1 MSHVWKAILFPLIGI
16 LAQPDVLTAGKPNY
30 LDVNVSVKPALQG
43 ECVEVTAPGIA
54 QPLVRALERGLFTQ
68 NKCELKYE
76 LEKVPGGFD
85 VVFEVWNPTKS
96 LQKRP
101 AFNLH
106 GIFMGRFL
114 TYLDA
119 RDLGCLVDFELGK
132 TNSEPATKTVAYRFN
147 KASTYPN
154 NYSPVAVLFNK
165 SFAVGVSLI
174 YSLPESKHWV
184 GFRYSNYEHMQE
196 LLGHLRIEVDLYA
209 RRQGYMEPRGR
220 PLLEPGGSDR
230 YRIAVR
236 FAEPEHWLDTL
247 EPYRRFFRETY
258 GEVQYEADLRPVYAV
273 GTAQADLP
281 SADNPRGYFPDSRLD
296 LAGWRPVV
304 ERVKRQG
311 IGNGYERV
319 HIWSPSGLY
328 RVGENYPPEFMTR
341 WLPKLEE
348 TLPVLHELRDQDM
361 TLGAWWGR
369 AGQISGGWNTGSM
382 WVLDPADPEDVEAA
396 FAELELAEERGF
408 VEIGLD
414 GWRLIPVWDRFAWMK
429 RMQERFPTLRFITEG
444 NDPDIGHVLAPG
456 YCGQDCGPPLLANW
470 LNPGHESWRQLN
482 PRKFTTSEQVQEYVD
497 WGLVPVIFARGLEFG
512 E

>member
-1 MSHVWKAILFPLIGI
+1 MIHHRIAPVFAVVGLSLSPMAVNGAP
-16 LAQPDVLTAGKPNY
+16 PNY
-30 LDVNVSVKPALQG
+30 LDVDVTIKKALQG

-54 QPLVRALERGLFTQ
+54 QPLVKALNRGLFTR
-68 NKCELKYE
+68 NKCELDYK

-85 VVFEVWNPTKS
+85 VAFEVRNPTDS
-96 LQKRP
+96 PQRRP

-106 GIFMGRFL
+106 GIFMGRYL

-119 RDLGCLVDFELGK
+119 RDLGCLEEFELGK

-220 PLLEPGGSDR
+220 TLLEPGGSDS

-236 FAEPEHWLDTL
+236 FAEPDNWLDTL
-247 EPYRRFFRETY
+247 EPYREFFKETY
-258 GEVQYEADLRPVYAV
+258 GEVSYEADLRPVYAV

-281 SADNPRGYFPDSRLD
+281 SADNPRGYFPDTRLD
-296 LAGWRPVV
+296 LVGWRPLV

-311 IGNGYERV
+311 IGNGFERV
-319 HIWSPSGLY
+319 HVWSPSGLY
-328 RVGENYPPEFMTR
+328 RVGDNYPPEFMTE
-341 WLPKLEE
+341 WLPKLVE
-348 TLPVLHELRDQDM
+348 TLPVLHELRDQGM

-369 AGQISGGWNTGSM
+369 AGEVSGGWNTGSM
-382 WVLDPADPEDVEAA
+382 WVLDPDDPKDIEFA
-396 FAELELAEERGF
+396 FAEAKLAEERGF
-408 VEIGLD
+408 IEIGLD
-414 GWRLIPVWDRFAWMK
+414 GWRFIPLWDRLEYMK
-429 RMQERFPTLRFITEG
+429 RMKENFPTLRFISEG

-456 YCGQDCGPPLLANW
+456 YCGQDCGPPLLADW
-470 LNPGHESWRQLN
+470 LNPGHESWRQLH
-482 PRKFTTSEQVQEYVD
+482 PRKFTTSEQVQQYID
-497 WGLVPVIFARGLEFG
+497 WGLVPVIFGRAMKLDR
-512 E
+512 